1 MKYFSKIIYNYIK
14 VTKVQFKPL
23 GKRYFFG
30 VSNLDLKD
38 KTPVVVNTIRGI
50 EMGYCVGDPFELD
63 PNEEIPELKD
73 VVRIA
78 TEEDLKNYKRNK
90 ELEPDVVLRTKEF
103 SKKENL
109 EMKVLEAEYTLD
121 QAKLIIYFESEGR
134 VDFRE
139 LVKDL
144 AEIYHTRIELRQ
156 VGSRDGAKVFGGIG
170 PCGLIVCCQTFIT
183 QFDNVSVKMA
193 KNQNLSLNP
202 VKISGN
208 CGKLLCCIN
217 YENELYTE
225 LRKDAPDIGDIVI
238 TPEGEAKVLTCD
250 VLNKNLKV
258 KYIGEDNK
266 FGYFKLDE
274 VKFTP
279 SKDKKKKKEIE
290 EDFDVSGLE

>member
-1 MKYFSKIIYNYIK
+1 MRAI
-14 VTKVQFKPL
+14 KVQFKPV

-30 VSNLDLKD
+30 VGNLNVASGD
-38 KTPVVVNTIRGI
+38 KVVVNTIRGI
-50 EMGYCVGDPFELD
+50 EMGYCVGDVFDLSEKSLTS
-63 PNEEIPELKD
+63 ELKNI
-73 VVRIA
+73 VRIA
-78 TEEDLKNYKRNK
+78 TEDDINNYENNKSEQDEIVANTKRFAK
-90 ELEPDVVLRTKEF
+90 THE
-103 SKKENL
+103 L

-121 QAKLIIYFESEGR
+121 RAKLIIYFESEGR

-170 PCGLIVCCQTFIT
+170 PCGLIVCCKTFIT

-193 KNQNLSLNP
+193 KNQSLSLNP

-225 LRKDAPDIGDIVI
+225 LRKNAPDIGDIVE
-238 TPEGEAKVLTCD
+238 TENGPAKVLSCD
-250 VLNKNLKV
+250 VINRNLKV
-258 KYIGEDNK
+258 KYQNEENS
-266 FGYFKLDE
+266 FGYLKLDD
-274 VKFTP
+274 VKFLP
-279 SKDKKKKKEIE
+279 SGKKNKNKNNNYDLE
-290 EDFDVSGLE
+290 EEFENALNLE

>member
-1 MKYFSKIIYNYIK
+1 MLLKVYGDCMK

-30 VSNLDLKD
+30 ISDLDLKD
-38 KTPVVVNTIRGI
+38 NTPVVVNTIRGI

-63 PNEEIPELKD
+63 SNEEIPELKD

-78 TEEDLKNYKRNK
+78 TEEDLKNYNRNK
-90 ELEPDVVLRTKEF
+90 ELEPDVVLKTKEF

-250 VLNKNLKV
+250 VLNRNLKV

-290 EDFDVSGLE
+290 EDFDASGLE

>member
-1 MKYFSKIIYNYIK
+1 MK

-50 EMGYCVGDPFELD
+50 EMGYCVGEPFELD

-225 LRKDAPDIGDIVI
+225 LRKYAPYIGDIVI

-290 EDFDVSGLE
+290 EDFDASGLG

>member
-1 MKYFSKIIYNYIK
+1 MK
-14 VTKVQFKPL
+14 VVKVQFKPL

-30 VSNLDLKD
+30 VGNLRVTDG
-38 KTPVVVNTIRGI
+38 TEVIVNTIRGV
-50 EMGYCVGDPFELD
+50 ELGYCVGEIFNL
-63 PNEEIPELKD
+63 EEKD
-73 VVRIA
+73 VPSEIKNIVRIA
-78 TEEDLKNYKRNK
+78 SHEDVNNYNRNK
-90 ELEPDVVLRTKEF
+90 KDEQKILKRTKEL
-103 SKKENL
+103 SKKNNL
-109 EMKVLEAEYTLD
+109 EIKLLEAEYTLD
-121 QAKLIIYFESEGR
+121 RAKLIIYFESENR

-144 AEIYHTRIELRQ
+144 AEEYHTRIELRQ

-217 YENELYTE
+217 YENDLYTE
-225 LRKDAPDIGDIVI
+225 LRRFAPDTGDIVE
-238 TPEGEAKVLTCD
+238 TPDGPAKVLSCD

-258 KYIGEDNK
+258 KYINEENK
-266 FGYFKLDE
+266 FGYFKFDE
-274 VKFTP
+274 IKFTP
-279 SKDKKKKKEIE
+279 SKDKKKKKEE
-290 EDFDVSGLE
+290 PVDGDSM

>member
-1 MKYFSKIIYNYIK
+1 MRVI
-14 VTKVQFKPL
+14 KVQFKPL

-30 VSNLDLKD
+30 IANLKVTD

-50 EMGYCVGDPFELD
+50 EMGYCVGDSFDLEEEEL
-63 PNEEIPELKD
+63 ISELKD
-73 VVRIA
+73 IVRIA
-78 TEEDLKNYKRNK
+78 TDEDIKNFERNK
-90 ELEPDVVLRTKEF
+90 EAEASIVSKTKYYV
-103 SKKENL
+103 KKENL
-109 EMKVLEAEYTLD
+109 DMKVLEAEYTLD
-121 QAKLIIYFESEGR
+121 QAKLINYFESEGR

-144 AEIYHTRIELRQ
+144 ADEYHTRIELRQ

-225 LRKDAPDIGDIVI
+225 LRKDAPDVSDIVE
-238 TPEGEAKVLTCD
+238 TPDGPAKVLTCD
-250 VLNKNLKV
+250 VLNRNLKV

-279 SKDKKKKKEIE
+279 SKEKKKKK
-290 EDFDVSGLE
+290 DDDDALS